1 MRPVAVIWVVHRLRR
16 SRKALV
22 MSEYHAPRSRFGSI
36 VAVRVVPLGASFH
49 HARTRVC
56 SAVTGREPVI
66 QPEVG
71 PAPMAPPHRGVAY
84 RTSPVTEPNPL
95 PTPPPTVVPV
105 SSRSVASRH
114 RPLRG
119 AVVIQVPRRSWP

>member
-71 PAPMAPPHRGVAY
+71 PEPRAPAPRGGDIQ
-84 RTSPVTEPNPL
+84 TSPGNRAN
-95 PTPPPTVVPV
+95 PPPP
-105 SSRSVASRH
+105 
-114 RPLRG
+114 PPP
-119 AVVIQVPRRSWP
+119 PRRPGQREGGPHPPQAAEGCRGDP